1 MSNIFLTEKYRD
13 TETAIM
19 LEKAHQC
26 KLGDLDKRHEN
37 AVAFTDGAR
46 VFINSDDELSRIL
59 PAYDY
64 GMLKWLL
71 WHERFHMELKHH
83 NRFFKYLDELKRED
97 IEKEFQVT
105 KDEVNIIM
113 DVLVHDSLAK
123 LFPELVETAVNNFAQ
138 MRNRN
143 SLKYTFKTNTLEEM
157 LDEYRAHKKG
167 EDTGDGDKSEDT
179 GDKKEDDKKED
190 RKAPSKS
197 KKKGHAGGG
206 GISKETGEET
216 EKDESPAPDESEH
229 DKTDWTKLEDIDD
242 TEFIDRRDAD
252 DYITEIN
259 KLKRKKFQ
267 LGQLTKALNA
277 LATTTRE
284 RTYKMPSYVNVGKHT
299 ILKGK
304 APGKTALYVVF
315 DASGSMGSELH
326 TFKEIISKSIPHAMD
341 CPCEWFSGYS
351 RKCVSHLAH
360 PHTHNGYTNNDYYKG
375 KFKDIMTVDASN
387 GYGDDGDR
395 VLELCL
401 EAERKGYS
409 PIGVTDGGGG
419 IYDPETAK
427 KLKKSIIVSP
437 CGWWLKELKDL
448 NPNVQTL
455 EVERG

>member
-1 MSNIFLTEKYRD
+1 
-13 TETAIM
+13 
-19 LEKAHQC
+19 
-26 KLGDLDKRHEN
+26 
-37 AVAFTDGAR
+37 
-46 VFINSDDELSRIL
+46 
-59 PAYDY
+59 
-64 GMLKWLL
+64 
-71 WHERFHMELKHH
+71 
-83 NRFFKYLDELKRED
+83 
-97 IEKEFQVT
+97 
-105 KDEVNIIM
+105 
-113 DVLVHDSLAK
+113 
-123 LFPELVETAVNNFAQ
+123 

-179 GDKKEDDKKED
+179 EDKSEDKKEDS
-190 RKAPSKS
+190 KAPSKS

-315 DASGSMGSELH
+315 DASGSMGSELE
-326 TFKEIISKSIPHAMD
+326 TFKRIISKSIPHAMD
-341 CPCEWFSGYS
+341 CPCEWFSGCS
-351 RKCVSHLAH
+351 GKSKSHLCK
-360 PHTHNGYTNNDYYKG
+360 PHKHNDCTNTDYYKG
-375 KFKDIMTVDASN
+375 KFKDIMDVYASS

-401 EAERKGYS
+401 EAEQKGFS

-419 IYDPETAK
+419 IYYPEIAK

-437 CGWWLKELKDL
+437 CGWWLKDLKEL